1 MPNAQSG
8 AIAVDDTLAGSASG
22 AIMFTHMLF
31 APLFSQI
38 AGLMADGTPYPM
50 AAIVVLAAGAVP
62 AILNRRA
69 PGAKSW
75 QSTGH

>member
-1 MPNAQSG
+1 
-8 AIAVDDTLAGSASG
+8 
-22 AIMFTHMLF
+22 MLF
-31 APLFSQI
+31 AALFSQI

-50 AAIVVLAAGAVP
+50 AAIVVLAAALALAAGAVP